1 MNTLVTAAGFNRQLE
16 VSFNLSQSVLKP
28 NTAEQ
33 VALITVEPGQQ
44 LQLRWLSVHLV
55 KMNLDPFVLPTKVNP
70 SLGTTYAG
78 LVGDRA
84 SFLSAPAGR
93 PLVYVPV
100 ELPGVA
106 ANPPAFIT
114 ELSPG
119 TYGLIVVNNL
129 LATELEVSCCGAFR
143 VVLAA

>member
-1 MNTLVTAAGFNRQLE
+1 MNSLVTAAGFDRSLE
-16 VSFNLSQSVLKP
+16 ISFNLPQTLLKP

-33 VALITVEPGQQ
+33 VALVTLSPGQQ

-55 KMNLDPFVLPTKVNP
+55 KLNLSTFTAPVKVNP

-84 SFLSAPAGR
+84 SFLSAPTGR

-114 ELSPG
+114 QLNPG

-129 LATELEVSCCGAFR
+129 LATSLEVSCCGAFR
-143 VVLAA
+143 VTLAS

>member
-1 MNTLVTAAGFNRQLE
+1 MNSLVTSIGFDRNLE
-16 VSFNLSQSVLKP
+16 ISFNLPQTILKP

-33 VALITVEPGQQ
+33 VALLTLLPGQQ

-55 KMNLDPFVLPTKVNP
+55 KLNLTSFTAPVKVNP

-84 SFLSAPAGR
+84 SFLSAPTGR

-114 ELSPG
+114 QLNPG

-143 VVLAA
+143 VTLP

>member
-1 MNTLVTAAGFNRQLE
+1 MNSLVTSAGFDRSLE
-16 VSFNLSQSVLKP
+16 VSFNLPQTVLKP

-33 VALITVEPGQQ
+33 VALLTLLPGQQ

-55 KMNLDPFVLPTKVNP
+55 KLNLSTFSTPVKVNP
-70 SLGTTYAG
+70 SLGSTYAG

-84 SFLSAPAGR
+84 SFLSAPTGR

-114 ELSPG
+114 QLNPG

-143 VVLAA
+143 VTLAS

>member
-1 MNTLVTAAGFNRQLE
+1 MNTLVTAHGFERTLE
-16 VSFNLSQSVLKP
+16 VNFNLPQTLLKP

-33 VALITVEPGQQ
+33 VALLTLEAGQG

-55 KMNLDPFVLPTKVNP
+55 KLNLTSFVAPVKVNP
-70 SLGTTYAG
+70 SLGTVYAG

-84 SFLSAPAGR
+84 AFLSAPAGR

-114 ELSPG
+114 QLSPG

-129 LATELEVSCCGAFR
+129 LATEVEVSCCGAFR
-143 VVLAA
+143 VTLP